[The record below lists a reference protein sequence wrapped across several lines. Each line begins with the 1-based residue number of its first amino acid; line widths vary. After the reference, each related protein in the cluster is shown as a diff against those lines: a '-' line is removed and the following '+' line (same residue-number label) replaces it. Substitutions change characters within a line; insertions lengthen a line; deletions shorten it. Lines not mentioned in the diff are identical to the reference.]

1 MERKI
6 NDYKQEHY
14 LYGVLMIILSA
25 FCFACMNV
33 MVRLAGEIPSVQKS
47 FFRNLVAAVFA
58 GMIIWRKQ
66 VSLHVK
72 KEAGVSMAARCIFGT
87 IGILCNFYAVD
98 HLLVADASILNKLS
112 PFFAIIF
119 SYLLLKER
127 ITVFQA
133 ACVGTAFAGCLF
145 IVKPGFENT
154 ALLPAWSQ
162 WKTCWKRS

>member
-1 MERKI
+1 MERKN

-72 KEAGVSMAARCIFGT
+72 KEAGVSLEPLAFSAIFMQW
-87 IGILCNFYAVD
+87 
-98 HLLVADASILNKLS
+98 
-112 PFFAIIF
+112 II
-119 SYLLLKER
+119 
-127 ITVFQA
+127 
-133 ACVGTAFAGCLF
+133 
-145 IVKPGFENT
+145 
-154 ALLPAWSQ
+154 
-162 WKTCWKRS
+162 CWWQMHQS